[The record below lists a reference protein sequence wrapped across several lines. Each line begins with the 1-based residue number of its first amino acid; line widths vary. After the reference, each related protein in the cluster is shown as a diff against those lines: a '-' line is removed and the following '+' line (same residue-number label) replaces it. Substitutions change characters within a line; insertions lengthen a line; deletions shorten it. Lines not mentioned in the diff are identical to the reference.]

1 MSPRAYALYWPRRT
15 CRLRRKLSV
24 NARQRQ
30 LDLMPADNAPLRIMA
45 ARHSAFYSPLIS
57 TIAGG
62 FLADEGLEAT
72 YSVLPP
78 SGGSHGLLQ
87 RAEVDVM
94 QSAPGSNWG
103 LIEKGQTGLP
113 LHFALINCRD
123 GFFLA
128 GRKPEPNFQ
137 WKSLEGSSLLA
148 DHGGQPLLMLRYA
161 VHSQGVDWAKINA
174 IDAGTIAE
182 IDAAFRAGQ
191 GEYVHQQGPAPQQLV
206 HEGIGHVVASVGA
219 AMPVVAFSSL
229 MATREFLASDRARA
243 FTRAFRKARAWA
255 QSVPADQIAEKE
267 ASFFPQIDRAVLTT
281 TIAAY
286 QRLGCW
292 QGDIHITRDL
302 YEQALEVFLYGGAI
316 KQRHPYDE
324 VVTAPP
330 E

>member
-1 MSPRAYALYWPRRT
+1 
-15 CRLRRKLSV
+15 
-24 NARQRQ
+24 
-30 LDLMPADNAPLRIMA
+30 MA
-45 ARHSAFYSPLIS
+45 ARHSAFYSPLIA
-57 TIAGG
+57 TITAG

-87 RAEVDVM
+87 RGEVDVM

-103 LIEKGQTGLP
+103 LSEKGQTGLP

-128 GRKPEPNFQ
+128 GRKPAPNFQ
-137 WKSLEGSSLLA
+137 WQSLEGSSLLA

-161 VHSQGVDWAKINA
+161 VHAQGVAWDKINA
-174 IDAGTIAE
+174 IDAGTIDE

-191 GEYVHQQGPAPQQLV
+191 GEYLHQQGPAPQQLA
-206 HEGIGHVVASVGA
+206 HEGMAHVVASVGA
-219 AMPVVAFSSL
+219 AMPEVAFSSL

-243 FTRAFRKARAWA
+243 FTRAYRKARQWV
-255 QSVPADQIAEKE
+255 QSAPADQIAGKE
-267 ASFFPQIDRAVLTT
+267 ASLFPGIDRSVLAA

-286 QRLGCW
+286 QQIGCW
-292 QGDIHITRDL
+292 QGDIHISRDL
-302 YEQALEVFLYGGAI
+302 YAQALEVFLYGGAI
-316 KQRHPYDE
+316 QKRHPYEE
-324 VVTAPP
+324 VVAAPP